1 MTRRAPKRRRA
12 VPPKTPKTEL
22 RADTGR
28 PLFIVDR
35 ERADIF
41 KALTR
46 SRAAGDVFEVVLDRR
61 RQPSGRERKAD
72 RRIDNIAR
80 DLDALGFAV
89 VVRPPRPAGIALPP
103 EALRALKIPADRV
116 AFLGALAPFKGF
128 TPEQLSILARR
139 AREWRLKAG
148 QALFREGEQG
158 GEMFFV
164 QRGTILIS
172 KVVTGKVET
181 VLRRLQPG
189 EFFGEM
195 SLLGALPRTG
205 TAKAETDAVVLG
217 LDRASLVHVIELSS
231 RAALSF
237 FTTIV
242 QQVSQRLATTEDAI
256 AEVTRWGLEA
266 AGLRRQRSSL
276 TP

>member
-1 MTRRAPKRRRA
+1 MRRRAPKRRRA
-12 VPPKTPKTEL
+12 VPPKTEV

-35 ERADIF
+35 DRADIF

-89 VVRPPRPAGIALPP
+89 VVRPPRPASAVPP

-195 SLLGALPRTG
+195 SLLGALPRTA
-205 TAKAETDAVVLG
+205 TAKAEIDAVVLG